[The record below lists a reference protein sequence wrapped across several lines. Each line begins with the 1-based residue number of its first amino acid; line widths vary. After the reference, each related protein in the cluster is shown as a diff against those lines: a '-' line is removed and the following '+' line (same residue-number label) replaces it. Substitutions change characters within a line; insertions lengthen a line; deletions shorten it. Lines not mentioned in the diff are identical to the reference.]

1 LSGLSPPSTLTMS
14 ALPLA
19 VVVPIARNSL
29 LETLRSL
36 MPGVSDRLAQIEPRT
51 PVKVRD

>member
-1 LSGLSPPSTLTMS
+1 MSGLSPPSTLTMS

-19 VVVPIARNSL
+19 VAVPIARNNT

-36 MPGVSDRLAQIEPRT
+36 MPGVLDRLAQIEPRT
-51 PVKVRD
+51 PVKVID